1 MGHSISAIIAQGP
14 INEVK
19 AIERGLPVIF
29 EGAFVIIPIPWE
41 LLVELSNDDE
51 PADGA
56 ATNLFNTHVPHLLA
70 RELGMAAYAL
80 IQTDYFGG
88 VGEQNAMFHGAD
100 GQAIRDI
107 TINTALRMLGVP
119 RTPPYREEQLSDR
132 TGDFLAKVR
141 SWWAGRSSISSSQRS
156 NMDPINDEFDTLNLG
171 EYRSME
177 DGRFWADGKAGQ
189 RLGNILVGDRR
200 ILR

>member
-1 MGHSISAIIAQGP
+1 MGHSISAIIAQAP
-14 INEVK
+14 INEPK

-29 EGAFVIIPIPWE
+29 ERAFVIVPIPWE
-41 LLVELSNDDE
+41 LLVELSRDDE
-51 PADGA
+51 PADDA
-56 ATNLFNTHVPHLLA
+56 ATNIFNTHVPHLLA

-88 VGEQNAMFHGAD
+88 VGEQNASLHATN

-107 TINTALRMLGVP
+107 TINTALRMLGVQ
-119 RTPPYREEQLSDR
+119 RTPPYREDQVSDR
-132 TGDFLAKVR
+132 RGGLLGKVR
-141 SWWAGRSSISSSQRS
+141 SWWAGRQSISSSQRS
-156 NMDPINDEFDTLNLG
+156 NMYPIKDEFDTLNLG

-189 RLGNILVGDRR
+189 RVGNMLVGDRR

>member
-1 MGHSISAIIAQGP
+1 MGHSFSAIIAQGP
-14 INEVK
+14 INEAK

-29 EGAFVIIPIPWE
+29 EGAFVIVPIPWE
-41 LLVELSNDDE
+41 LLVELSHDDE
-51 PADGA
+51 PADDA
-56 ATNLFNTHVPHLLA
+56 ATNIFNTHVPHLLA
-70 RELGMAAYAL
+70 RELGMASYAL
-80 IQTDYFGG
+80 IETDYFGG
-88 VGEQNAMFHGAD
+88 VGQQNATFHGTD

-107 TINTALRMLGVP
+107 TINTALRMLGVQ

-132 TGDFLAKVR
+132 TGDLLAKVR

-156 NMDPINDEFDTLNLG
+156 NMYPIKDEFDTLNLG

-189 RLGNILVGDRR
+189 RVGNILVGDRG
-200 ILR
+200 IL

>member
-1 MGHSISAIIAQGP
+1 MGHSITAIIAQAP

-29 EGAFVIIPIPWE
+29 EGAFVIVPVPWE

-56 ATNLFNTHVPHLLA
+56 ATTLFNTHVPHLLA

-88 VGEQNAMFHGAD
+88 VGEQNATYHGTA
-100 GQAIRDI
+100 GQEIRDI
-107 TINTALRMLGVP
+107 TINTALRMLGVQ
-119 RTPPYREEQLSDR
+119 RTPPYHEDQVSDR
-132 TGDFLAKVR
+132 TGGLLAKVR
-141 SWWAGRSSISSSQRS
+141 SWWAGRSSIGSDQLS
-156 NMDPINDEFDTLNLG
+156 NMYPAKDEFDTLNLG

-177 DGRFWADGKAGQ
+177 DGRFWAEGKAGQ

-200 ILR
+200 ILQ